1 VELATVQ
8 TDGGS
13 DDEPG
18 RRREAG
24 REGLSMTA
32 QTAGARG
39 EEAPRRWDIPKRGW
53 KDVLLRVKD
62 EINRDNLSIV
72 AAGVAFYALFAIFPA
87 ISALVTVYGLLTDPA
102 ELEQQLAPVRD
113 VFPEDAFAILQEQT
127 RAVVSKATGSL
138 SLGLI
143 ASLALAVW
151 SANKGTK
158 AIFTA
163 LNIAYGEREKR
174 GFISLNAWSLAFTLG
189 GVLFVVISLLIIAAV
204 PAAVAIFG
212 YTGGIIE
219 FVLLALRWA
228 VMAVLM
234 MVALALLYRYGPSR
248 ATARIEW
255 VSPGAIVATA
265 LWLLGSAAFSLYV
278 SNFGSYDKTFGS
290 LGAVV
295 ILLMWFY
302 ISAYVV
308 CLGAELN
315 AELERQTR
323 RDSTTGPEKPIGQR
337 GAYVAHNKPT

>member
-1 VELATVQ
+1 
-8 TDGGS
+8 
-13 DDEPG
+13 
-18 RRREAG
+18 
-24 REGLSMTA
+24 MTA

-39 EEAPRRWDIPKRGW
+39 EEAARPWDIPKRGW

-72 AAGVAFYALFAIFPA
+72 AAGVGFYALFAIFPA

-113 VFPEDAFAILQEQT
+113 VVPEDAFAILQEQT

-189 GVLFVVISLLIIAAV
+189 GILFVVISLLIIAAV
-204 PAAVAIFG
+204 PAALAIFG

-337 GAYVAHNKPT
+337 GAYVADNKPT